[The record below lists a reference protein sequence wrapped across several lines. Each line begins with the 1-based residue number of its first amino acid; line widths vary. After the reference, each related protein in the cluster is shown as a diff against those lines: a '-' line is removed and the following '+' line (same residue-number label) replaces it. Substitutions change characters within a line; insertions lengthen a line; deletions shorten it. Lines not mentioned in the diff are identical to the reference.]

1 MVARPR
7 QTPKD
12 QPIYPIYV
20 IHGKDRRMI
29 IDKLDEV
36 LDEVLQDCDRQ
47 VSLSTYDG
55 DLVLLPEVLDGLRT
69 MPFLS
74 PRRVIVI
81 KDADDFISEHRRNLE
96 KYLEN
101 PSPTGVLVLIAQ
113 SFPKTTRL
121 TKRALSIGMVHSYDS
136 VKPRALPGY
145 VANYARK
152 KYNLRLNNPTA
163 ELLVQLAG
171 EDTGL
176 LCGEVDKLATY
187 VSDPKNKRTEITS
200 EDVEA
205 LVGHNRH
212 YSVFNVIDAMTVGDA
227 SQALNQLDTMLRQDR
242 DAQFKSVGAFAWH
255 FRRLYQAK
263 LLQQQGVR
271 NSDITKNLRIWPHP
285 EAFIKQVNLLKIKE
299 IGDCLQKLT
308 KIDHAAKTG
317 AGTVKGG
324 LEKMIVHFC
333 HSTKPKSL

>member
-7 QTPKD
+7 QTLKD

-20 IHGKDRRMI
+20 IHGKDRRMSA
-29 IDKLDEV
+29 DKLDEI
-36 LDEVLQDCDRQ
+36 LEEVLKDCDRQ
-47 VSLSTYDG
+47 VSLSSYDA
-55 DLVLLPEVLDGLRT
+55 DQVDLPEVLDGLRT
-69 MPFLS
+69 IPFLS
-74 PRRVIVI
+74 PRRVILI
-81 KDADDFISEHRRNLE
+81 RDAEDFISEHRQNLE

-101 PSPTGVLVLIAQ
+101 PSPTGVLILVAQ

-121 TKRALSIGMVHSYDS
+121 AKRTLDIGMIHSCEP
-136 VKPRALPGY
+136 VKAYALPGY

-152 KYNLRLNNPTA
+152 KFDLRLNTPAA

-176 LCGEVDKLATY
+176 LCSEVDKLAAY
-187 VSDPKNKRTEITS
+187 VSDPKNQRNEITP
-200 EDVEA
+200 EDVAA
-205 LVGHNRH
+205 LIGHNRQ
-212 YSVFNVIDAMTVGDA
+212 YNVFNVIDAMTTGDT
-227 SQALNQLDTMLRQDR
+227 SGALNQLDAMLRQDR
-242 DAQFKSVGAFAWH
+242 DAQFKAVGAFAWH

-271 NSDITKNLRIWPHP
+271 DGEITSKMRIWPHP

-299 IGDCLQKLT
+299 IGDCLQHLT

-324 LEKMIVHFC
+324 LEKMIVQFC
-333 HSTKPKSL
+333 LSTKPKT